1 MLNDLK
7 YIHIEQKCK
16 NSQETHKIYN
26 KEPNGNSIT
35 KQRKDLLLLS
45 LSGMSDLLLTT
56 RIW

>member
-1 MLNDLK
+1 MFNVLK
-7 YIHIEQKCK
+7 NIHIERKCR

-35 KQRKDLLLLS
+35 KQQKDPLLLS
-45 LSGMSDLLLTT
+45 LSGMSHLLLTT

>member
-1 MLNDLK
+1 MPNDLK

-35 KQRKDLLLLS
+35 KQQKDLLLLI
-45 LSGMSDLLLTT
+45 LSGMSDLLLTP
-56 RIW
+56 RI

>member
-7 YIHIEQKCK
+7 CLHIEQKYK

-56 RIW
+56 RI